1 MLNQRGESGAPG
13 RLAGISGRWLAVP
26 AMLLLA
32 AGAVA
37 QETAIP
43 SGLSDVAGQ
52 IRTLESS
59 LESARGE
66 ERESIRQRLWT
77 QQRLY
82 REESWQYVDALDPA
96 AAEDREAGAGILAEI
111 SAALVREL
119 DSGEERIGEL
129 KGLTDSSDGAVA
141 AQAGEDLR
149 LAESRRMDLLA
160 AMVANIA
167 RMDRFGIPSGEDAA
181 SARALLRSRAQLLSG
196 QIELLS
202 LRRDD
207 IAATMEGLDPDSPDH
222 ADARRQRIAI
232 DAAVV
237 RTGER
242 LSGVANLLERLGVD
256 VAEYRQTAFMATGDL
271 SVEILDRQVVGSV
284 LARWL
289 TELRT
294 GFLRHGPDILTR
306 LVVVAVILA
315 VFWLLA
321 RVVRAMVRR
330 GLDNLT
336 GEMSTLARD
345 FLVGL
350 SAKAVLIT
358 GILVAL
364 SQFGLQIGPLLAGL
378 GIVGFIVGFA
388 LQDTLSNFA
397 SGIMILIYRPFD
409 VGDYV
414 EAAGVQGE
422 VKHMN
427 LVSTT
432 VHTPQNHRLVIPNN
446 RIWGNIIR
454 NITSQ
459 DMRRVDLSVGVSYE
473 DDIERVEALL
483 AEIVAAEDRV
493 KSEPEPT
500 IRLHNLGESA
510 VEFTVRVWVDSTDYM
525 GVFWDLTRRIKI
537 RFDEEGISFPYPQ
550 RTVHL
555 VPASGDDERG

>member
-1 MLNQRGESGAPG
+1 MLNNSGESGVPG
-13 RLAGISGRWLAVP
+13 RPAKAAGRWLAIL
-26 AMLLLA
+26 AMLFLP
-32 AGAVA
+32 AGAVS
-37 QETAIP
+37 QEPAAS
-43 SGLSDVAGQ
+43 SGLADIAGQ
-52 IRTLESS
+52 IRTLEAR
-59 LESARGE
+59 LGSALGA
-66 ERESIRQRLWT
+66 ERDSIRQRLRT
-77 QQRLY
+77 QRRLY
-82 REESWQYVDALDPA
+82 REGAWQYVDTLDPEDA
-96 AAEDREAGAGILAEI
+96 ADRDAGAGILEGI
-111 SAALVREL
+111 SAALGRQLEA
-119 DSGEERIGEL
+119 GEERIGEL
-129 KGLTDSSDGAVA
+129 RALTDSSDGAAA
-141 AQAGEDLR
+141 AQAREDLR
-149 LAESRRMDLLA
+149 LAESHRMELLE
-160 AMVANIA
+160 AMVTNIT
-167 RMDRFGIPSGEDAA
+167 RMDRYGLPSGEDAA
-181 SARALLRSRAQLLSG
+181 RAGALLRNRAHLLSG
-196 QIELLS
+196 RIELQRH
-202 LRRDD
+202 RRDD
-207 IAATMEGLDPDSPDH
+207 IALPMEGLDPESREY

-237 RTGER
+237 RSGER
-242 LSGVANLLERLGVD
+242 LSGVANLLERLGTD
-256 VAEYRQTAFMATGDL
+256 VAEYRQTACMATVDL
-271 SVEILDRQVVGSV
+271 SAEILDRQVVGSV

-483 AEIVAAEDRV
+483 AEIVAAENRV
-493 KSEPEPT
+493 KFEPEPT

-555 VPASGDDERG
+555 VSADGDDERS

>member
-1 MLNQRGESGAPG
+1 MLNPKDESGVPEHPA
-13 RLAGISGRWLAVP
+13 RVSGRWIAVLT
-26 AMLLLA
+26 MLLLS
-32 AGAVA
+32 AGTVA
-37 QETAIP
+37 EEPTIP
-43 SGLSDVAGQ
+43 SSLVDIAGQ
-52 IRTLESS
+52 IRTLEAR
-59 LESARGE
+59 LDGTRGE

-82 REESWQYVDALDPA
+82 REESWQYVDALDPEA
-96 AAEDREAGAGILAEI
+96 VDDRDTGAGILAEI
-111 SAALVREL
+111 SAMLVREL
-119 DSGEERIGEL
+119 DAGEGRIGEL
-129 KGLTDSSDGAVA
+129 KELADSSDEAVA
-141 AQAGEDLR
+141 TQAREDLR
-149 LAESRRMDLLA
+149 LAESRRMDLLE
-160 AMVANIA
+160 AMVANIP
-167 RMDRFGIPSGEDAA
+167 RMDRFGLPSGEDAA
-181 SARALLRSRAQLLSG
+181 RARTLLRSRAQLLSG
-196 QIELLS
+196 QIELQS
-202 LRRDD
+202 LRLDD
-207 IAATMEGLDPDSPDH
+207 IVASMEGLDPDSSDH
-222 ADARRQRIAI
+222 ADARQQRIAI

-242 LSGVANLLERLGVD
+242 LSAVANLLERLGVD

-271 SVEILDRQVVGSV
+271 SAEILDRQVVGSV

-289 TELRT
+289 AELRT

-306 LVVVAVILA
+306 LVVVVIILV

-414 EAAGVQGE
+414 EAAGVAGE

-483 AEIVAAEDRV
+483 SEIVSAEDRV

-510 VEFTVRVWVDSTDYM
+510 VEFTVRVWVDSVDYM
-525 GVFWDLTRRIKI
+525 GVFWELTRRIKI

-555 VPASGDDERG
+555 VSASGNDERG

>member
-13 RLAGISGRWLAVP
+13 RPAGVAGRWLAVL

-32 AGAVA
+32 AGVVA
-37 QETAIP
+37 QQPAMP

-119 DSGEERIGEL
+119 DAGEERIGEL

-167 RMDRFGIPSGEDAA
+167 RMDRFGLPSREDAA
-181 SARALLRSRAQLLSG
+181 RARALLRSRAQLLSG

-242 LSGVANLLERLGVD
+242 LSGAANLLERLGVD

-271 SVEILDRQVVGSV
+271 SAEILDRQVVGSV

-459 DMRRVDLSVGVSYE
+459 DMRRVDLSIGVSYE

-555 VPASGDDERG
+555 VSASGDDERD

>member
-1 MLNQRGESGAPG
+1 MLNNSGESGVPG
-13 RLAGISGRWLAVP
+13 RPAKAAGRWLAIL
-26 AMLLLA
+26 AMLFLP
-32 AGAVA
+32 AGAVS
-37 QETAIP
+37 QEPAAS
-43 SGLSDVAGQ
+43 SGLADIAGQ
-52 IRTLESS
+52 IRTLEAR
-59 LESARGE
+59 LGSALGA
-66 ERESIRQRLWT
+66 ERDSIRQRLRT
-77 QQRLY
+77 QRRLY
-82 REESWQYVDALDPA
+82 REGAWQYVDTLDPEDA
-96 AAEDREAGAGILAEI
+96 ADRDAGAGILEGI
-111 SAALVREL
+111 SAALGRQLEA
-119 DSGEERIGEL
+119 GEERIGEL
-129 KGLTDSSDGAVA
+129 RALTDSSDGAAA
-141 AQAGEDLR
+141 AQAREDLR
-149 LAESRRMDLLA
+149 LAESHRMELLE
-160 AMVANIA
+160 AMVTNIT
-167 RMDRFGIPSGEDAA
+167 RMDRYGLPSGEDAA
-181 SARALLRSRAQLLSG
+181 RAGALLRNRAQLLSG
-196 QIELLS
+196 RIELQS

-207 IAATMEGLDPDSPDH
+207 IAVTMEGLDPESREY

-237 RTGER
+237 RSGER
-242 LSGVANLLERLGVD
+242 LSGVANLLERLGTD
-256 VAEYRQTAFMATGDL
+256 VAEYRQTACMATVDL
-271 SVEILDRQVVGSV
+271 SAEILDRQVVGSV

-483 AEIVAAEDRV
+483 AEIVAAENRV
-493 KSEPEPT
+493 KFEPEPT

-555 VPASGDDERG
+555 VSADGDDERS

>member
-1 MLNQRGESGAPG
+1 MLNQKGESGAPG
-13 RLAGISGRWLAVP
+13 RPAGVSGRWPAVL

-37 QETAIP
+37 QAPAIP
-43 SGLSDVAGQ
+43 SGLSDIAGQ
-52 IRTLESS
+52 IQTLESS

-96 AAEDREAGAGILAEI
+96 AAEDRETGAGILGEI

-119 DSGEERIGEL
+119 DAGEERIGEL
-129 KGLTDSSDGAVA
+129 KGVTDSSDGAVA

-149 LAESRRMDLLA
+149 LAESRRMDLLE

-167 RMDRFGIPSGEDAA
+167 RMDRFGLPSGEDAA
-181 SARALLRSRAQLLSG
+181 RARELLRSRAQLLSG
-196 QIELLS
+196 QIELQS

-242 LSGVANLLERLGVD
+242 LSVAANLLERLGVD

-271 SVEILDRQVVGSV
+271 SAEILDRQVVGSV

-537 RFDEEGISFPYPQ
+537 RFDEESISFPYPQ

-555 VPASGDDERG
+555 VSADGDDERS

>member
-1 MLNQRGESGAPG
+1 MLNNSGESGVPG
-13 RLAGISGRWLAVP
+13 RPAKAAGRWLAIL
-26 AMLLLA
+26 AMLFLP
-32 AGAVA
+32 AGAVS
-37 QETAIP
+37 QEPAAS
-43 SGLSDVAGQ
+43 SGLADIAGQ
-52 IRTLESS
+52 IRTLEAR
-59 LESARGE
+59 LGSALGA
-66 ERESIRQRLWT
+66 ERDSIRQRLRT
-77 QQRLY
+77 QRRLY
-82 REESWQYVDALDPA
+82 REGAWQYVDTLDPEDA
-96 AAEDREAGAGILAEI
+96 ADRDAGAGILEGI
-111 SAALVREL
+111 SAALGRQLEA
-119 DSGEERIGEL
+119 GEERIGEL
-129 KGLTDSSDGAVA
+129 RALTDSSDGAAA
-141 AQAGEDLR
+141 AQAREDLR
-149 LAESRRMDLLA
+149 LAESHRMELLE
-160 AMVANIA
+160 AMVTNIT
-167 RMDRFGIPSGEDAA
+167 RMDRYGLPSGEDAA
-181 SARALLRSRAQLLSG
+181 RAGALLRNRAQLLSG
-196 QIELLS
+196 RIELQS

-207 IAATMEGLDPDSPDH
+207 IAVTMEGLDPESPEY

-237 RTGER
+237 RSGER
-242 LSGVANLLERLGVD
+242 LSGVANLLERLGTD

-271 SVEILDRQVVGSV
+271 SAEILDRQVVGSV

-555 VPASGDDERG
+555 VSADGDDERS

>member
-13 RLAGISGRWLAVP
+13 RPAGVAGRWLAVL

-37 QETAIP
+37 QQPAMP

-119 DSGEERIGEL
+119 DAGEERIGEL

-167 RMDRFGIPSGEDAA
+167 RMDRFGLPSGEDAA
-181 SARALLRSRAQLLSG
+181 RARALLRSRAQLLSG

-207 IAATMEGLDPDSPDH
+207 ISATMEGLDPDSPDH

-242 LSGVANLLERLGVD
+242 LSGAANLLERLGVD

-271 SVEILDRQVVGSV
+271 SAEILDRQVVGSV

-483 AEIVAAEDRV
+483 AEIVSAEDRV

-555 VPASGDDERG
+555 VSASGDDERG

>member
-13 RLAGISGRWLAVP
+13 RPAGVSGRWLAVL
-26 AMLLLA
+26 AMLLLT

-37 QETAIP
+37 QEPAIP
-43 SGLSDVAGQ
+43 SGLSDIAGQ
-52 IRTLESS
+52 IRTLKSS

-82 REESWQYVDALDPA
+82 REGSWQYVDALDPA
-96 AAEDREAGAGILAEI
+96 AAEDRETGAGILAEI
-111 SAALVREL
+111 SAALVQEL
-119 DSGEERIGEL
+119 DAGEERIGEL
-129 KGLTDSSDGAVA
+129 KELTDSSDRAVA
-141 AQAGEDLR
+141 AQAGEALR

-160 AMVANIA
+160 AMVANIV
-167 RMDRFGIPSGEDAA
+167 RMDRFGLPSGEDAA
-181 SARALLRSRAQLLSG
+181 RARALLRSRAQLLSG

-242 LSGVANLLERLGVD
+242 LSVAANLLERLGVD

-271 SVEILDRQVVGSV
+271 SAEILDRQVAGSV
-284 LARWL
+284 LARWF

-555 VPASGDDERG
+555 VSASGDDERD

>member
-1 MLNQRGESGAPG
+1 MLFLP
-13 RLAGISGRWLAVP
+13 
-26 AMLLLA
+26 
-32 AGAVA
+32 AGAVS
-37 QETAIP
+37 QEPAAS
-43 SGLSDVAGQ
+43 SGLADIAGQ
-52 IRTLESS
+52 IRTLEAR
-59 LESARGE
+59 LGSALGA
-66 ERESIRQRLWT
+66 ERDSIRQRLRT
-77 QQRLY
+77 QRRLY
-82 REESWQYVDALDPA
+82 REGAWQYVDTLDPEDA
-96 AAEDREAGAGILAEI
+96 ADRDAGAGILEGI
-111 SAALVREL
+111 SAALGRQLEA
-119 DSGEERIGEL
+119 GEERIGEL
-129 KGLTDSSDGAVA
+129 RALTDSSDGAAA
-141 AQAGEDLR
+141 AQAREDLR
-149 LAESRRMDLLA
+149 LAESHRMELLE
-160 AMVANIA
+160 AMVTNIT
-167 RMDRFGIPSGEDAA
+167 RMDRYGLPSGEDAA
-181 SARALLRSRAQLLSG
+181 RAGALLRNRAQLLSG
-196 QIELLS
+196 RIELQS

-207 IAATMEGLDPDSPDH
+207 IAVTMEGLDPESPEY

-237 RTGER
+237 RSGER
-242 LSGVANLLERLGVD
+242 LSGVANLLERLGTD

-271 SVEILDRQVVGSV
+271 SAEILDRQVVGSV

-483 AEIVAAEDRV
+483 AEIVATEDRV

-555 VPASGDDERG
+555 VSADGDDERS